1 MKTQMIKLNL
11 IPGAMPGGLRPAINV
26 SQYDVGRPL
35 KFQLYDGKTKA
46 EIEYDTVITV
56 HGTKPD
62 KTGFAYACTW
72 SGNEVTVATQKQMT
86 VCAGKVDCELHLVKD
101 TQEIGTA
108 NFILEVEPAA
118 LSDDTVISDSEMPAI
133 VEAARKNTLT
143 DESVQTLVDSASAA
157 ASAAENAA
165 NSASAAATAETN
177 ASNSASEAAQSK
189 TAAANSASAAATSKI
204 DAERAAS
211 SASASEASAS
221 QSATRAQEYA
231 AQALEN
237 ATGVKEFSGSD
248 PGLVPRS
255 TKTGAFLRSDGE
267 WADDVATDEDMTALR
282 TSLQT
287 SFQDGVD
294 AIYGAITAKN
304 VIPSASTPTALATA
318 VSAVYDR
325 GRSLGDSEGYARG
338 HAQGLED
345 GQHIV
350 KLGSGTSYNVS
361 SYKGY
366 KNFTKDNFI
375 VKIKN
380 ISITNQM
387 VQSSHSSSM
396 GVSAPFTTSGTVTPS
411 VSYNASTGTVTI
423 SNLSG
428 TCNNSYYPTT
438 TITSASNV
446 TVTASVDVYL
456 VY

>member
-46 EIEYDTVITV
+46 EIEDDTVITV
-56 HGTKPD
+56 QGTKPD

-72 SGNEVTVATQKQMT
+72 SGNEVTVETQKQMT

-133 VEAARKNTLT
+133 IEAARKNTLT

-157 ASAAENAA
+157 ASAAT
-165 NSASAAATAETN
+165 AAAE
-177 ASNSASEAAQSK
+177 SAGSAAQSK
-189 TAAANSASAAATSKI
+189 TAAANSASAAAES
-204 DAERAAS
+204 AS
-211 SASASEASAS
+211 SAASYASDAYGHSVNALGSKREAENSATAAAESAQSAAASA
-221 QSATRAQEYA
+221 Q
-231 AQALEN
+231 QALEN

-255 TKTGAFLRSDGE
+255 TKSNAFLRSDGK
-267 WADDVATDEDMTALR
+267 WDDTLATDDDITALR
-282 TSLQT
+282 TS
-287 SFQDGVD
+287 FQSGVD
-294 AIYGAITAKN
+294 TIRNAFMAKG
-304 VIPSASTPTALATA
+304 VTPSASTPSALATA
-318 VSAVYDR
+318 VDTAYET
-325 GRSLGDSEGYARG
+325 GRSLGDSEGYTRG
-338 HAQGLED
+338 YAQGLED

-375 VKIKN
+375 VKIKSVS
-380 ISITNQM
+380 ISNRM
-387 VQSSHSSSM
+387 SQSSHNSGM
-396 GVSAPFTTSGTVTPS
+396 GMSAPGTASNTVTPS
-411 VSYNASTGTVTI
+411 VNYNASTATVTI
-423 SNLSG
+423 GNLSG
-428 TCNNSYYPTT
+428 TCNNKYEPTA
-438 TITSASNV
+438 TITASSNV
-446 TVTASVDVYL
+446 TVTASIDVYL